1 MNVHLYP
8 SERARQEK
16 RDLLMDALIRAKR
29 RADYDDWETYNEGE
43 DDEACL
49 QTFAEVQWET
59 VGAGIDPRDECR
71 KAIATITGARLGN
84 ILIDPDTLDAA
95 FPGSVA
101 RKEERISD
109 EFTKAGEA

>member
-1 MNVHLYP
+1 MNGHLYP

-16 RDLLMDALIRAKR
+16 RDLLMDALIQAKR

-43 DDEACL
+43 DDEVCL

-59 VGAGIDPRDECR
+59 VGVGLDPRDEAR
-71 KAIATITGARLGN
+71 EAIAVVTGARLGN

-101 RKEERISD
+101 KIESRISD
-109 EFTKAGEA
+109 QFTRDGEW